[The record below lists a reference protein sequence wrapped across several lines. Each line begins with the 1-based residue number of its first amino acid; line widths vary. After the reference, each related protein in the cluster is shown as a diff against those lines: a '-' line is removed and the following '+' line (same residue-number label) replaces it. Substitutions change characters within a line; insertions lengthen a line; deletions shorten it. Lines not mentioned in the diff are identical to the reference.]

1 MPCPPKE
8 TILTCMRT
16 RRAVSLQTNKNI
28 KTIMKKTYIAP
39 EVEEIKVNVAN
50 MLAASM
56 GISDTEVDTSEDD
69 VQKGREEKRS
79 AGSLWDQQW

>member
-1 MPCPPKE
+1 
-8 TILTCMRT
+8 
-16 RRAVSLQTNKNI
+16 
-28 KTIMKKTYIAP
+28 MKKIYTTP
-39 EVEEIKVNVAN
+39 SVEIIKVNAVN

-56 GISDTEVDTSEDD
+56 GISDTEVDTSEDG

>member
-1 MPCPPKE
+1 
-8 TILTCMRT
+8 MRT

-39 EVEEIKVNVAN
+39 EVEEIKVNVVN

>member
-1 MPCPPKE
+1 
-8 TILTCMRT
+8 MRT
-16 RRAVSLQTNKNI
+16 RSAVSLQANKNI

-39 EVEEIKVNVAN
+39 EVEEIKVNAVN

>member
-1 MPCPPKE
+1 
-8 TILTCMRT
+8 
-16 RRAVSLQTNKNI
+16 
-28 KTIMKKTYIAP
+28 MKKIYTTP
-39 EVEEIKVNVAN
+39 SVEIIKVNAVN

-69 VQKGREEKRS
+69 VQKGREEKHS

>member
-1 MPCPPKE
+1 
-8 TILTCMRT
+8 
-16 RRAVSLQTNKNI
+16 
-28 KTIMKKTYIAP
+28 MKKIYTTP
-39 EVEEIKVNVAN
+39 SVEIIKVNAVN

>member
-1 MPCPPKE
+1 MW
-8 TILTCMRT
+8 T

-50 MLAASM
+50 MMASSL
-56 GISDTEVDTSEDD
+56 GINDTEVDTNDE
-69 VQKGREEKRS
+69 QLGREEKKIS
-79 AGSLWDQQW
+79 SPGVWGNEW

>member
-1 MPCPPKE
+1 
-8 TILTCMRT
+8 MRT
-16 RRAVSLQTNKNI
+16 RCAVSLRTNKNI

-39 EVEEIKVNVAN
+39 EVEEIKVNVVN

>member
-1 MPCPPKE
+1 
-8 TILTCMRT
+8 
-16 RRAVSLQTNKNI
+16 
-28 KTIMKKTYIAP
+28 MKKIYTTP
-39 EVEEIKVNVAN
+39 SVEIIKVNVVN

-56 GISDTEVDTSEDD
+56 GISDTEVDTSEND

>member
-1 MPCPPKE
+1 MK
-8 TILTCMRT
+8 
-16 RRAVSLQTNKNI
+16 QKNI

-39 EVEEIKVNVAN
+39 EVEEIKVNVVN

>member
-1 MPCPPKE
+1 MPCPYK
-8 TILTCMRT
+8 
-16 RRAVSLQTNKNI
+16 QDKNI

-39 EVEEIKVNVAN
+39 EVEEIKVNAVN

>member
-1 MPCPPKE
+1 
-8 TILTCMRT
+8 MRT
-16 RRAVSLQTNKNI
+16 RSAVSLQANKNI

-39 EVEEIKVNVAN
+39 EVEEIKVNAVN

-79 AGSLWDQQW
+79 AGSLWDPQW